1 MAETDGLETGGLV
14 PPGFAL
20 PREGGGPPLEKG
32 LTLHQLRTFRAVAE
46 QLSFSAAA
54 HELSIS
60 QPSVSYQVKEL
71 EAVLGLPLIDR
82 LGKRV
87 RLTEAGEVLYEYAR
101 RTLTL
106 LDEAA
111 LVMDQM
117 RGIERG
123 TLRVGASTTVGIY
136 LIPLAL
142 GAYKKLHPNLAVSLE
157 IGAREPLQDR
167 LRRGLLDLAVLS
179 PPIADPDL
187 ESTPFMDDELVMVVP
202 VGHRLA
208 GGRGL
213 TLRDFAGESFLM
225 REAGSGTRLAVEM
238 AARRDGVTLQVG
250 MELGSNGAIKHAVEA
265 GLGVAVL
272 SRHAVELERK
282 GGGLVVVQIEGF
294 PILRPWSMAYLR
306 RRKLPA
312 AVDQFIGF
320 LRARQWETKR

>member
-1 MAETDGLETGGLV
+1 MVERAMAETLGV
-14 PPGFAL
+14 
-20 PREGGGPPLEKG
+20 EKG
-32 LTLHQLRTFRAVAE
+32 VTLHQLRTFRAVAE

-106 LDEAA
+106 LDEAT
-111 LVMDQM
+111 LVMEQM

-136 LIPLAL
+136 VIPLAL
-142 GAYKKLHPNLAVSLE
+142 GAYKKLHPNLALSLE
-157 IGAREPLQDR
+157 IGARETLQER
-167 LRRGLLDLAVLS
+167 VKRGVLDLAVLS
-179 PPIADPDL
+179 LPIADPDL
-187 ESTPFMDDELVMVVP
+187 ESTSFMDDELVMVVP
-202 VGHRLA
+202 AGHTLA
-208 GGRGL
+208 GRSRL
-213 TLRDFAGESFLM
+213 TLRDFTGESFLM
-225 REAGSGTRLAVEM
+225 REPGSGTRIAVEM
-238 AARRDGVTLQVG
+238 ASRRAGVSLQVG

-272 SRHAVELERK
+272 SSHAIELERR
-282 GGGLVVVQIEGF
+282 GGGLVVVDIEGF
-294 PILRPWSMAYLR
+294 PILRPWSIVHLR
-306 RRKLPA
+306 RRQLPS
-312 AVDQFIGF
+312 AVGQFIEF
-320 LRARQWETKR
+320 LRDRRWETQA

>member
-1 MAETDGLETGGLV
+1 MAETL
-14 PPGFAL
+14 AI
-20 PREGGGPPLEKG
+20 EKG

-106 LDEAA
+106 LDEVA
-111 LVMDQM
+111 LVMEQM

-123 TLRVGASTTVGIY
+123 TLRVGASATVGIY
-136 LIPLAL
+136 VIPLAL
-142 GAYKKLHPNLAVSLE
+142 GAYKKVHPNLALSLE
-157 IGAREPLQDR
+157 IGSREMLQER
-167 LRRGLLDLAVLS
+167 LKRGVLDLAVLS
-179 PPIADPDL
+179 LPIADPNL
-187 ESTPFMDDELVMVVP
+187 ESTPFMDDELVLVVP
-202 VGHRLA
+202 AGHPLA
-208 GGRGL
+208 GRADL
-213 TLRDFAGESFLM
+213 TLRDFTGESFLM
-225 REAGSGTRLAVEM
+225 REPGSGTRLAVEM
-238 AARRDGVTLQVG
+238 AARRAGVSLQVG

-272 SRHAVELERK
+272 SSHAIELERR
-282 GGGLVVVQIEGF
+282 GGGLVVVDIEGF
-294 PILRPWSMAYLR
+294 PILRPWSIVHLR
-306 RRKLPA
+306 RRQLPA
-312 AVDQFIGF
+312 AVAQFIEF
-320 LRARQWETKR
+320 LREGEWKV

>member
-1 MAETDGLETGGLV
+1 MAETLGV
-14 PPGFAL
+14 
-20 PREGGGPPLEKG
+20 EKG

-111 LVMDQM
+111 LVMEQM

-123 TLRVGASTTVGIY
+123 TLHVGASSTVGIY
-136 LIPLAL
+136 VIPLAL
-142 GAYKKLHPNLAVSLE
+142 GAFKKLHPNLALSLE
-157 IGAREPLQDR
+157 IGARETLQER
-167 LRRGLLDLAVLS
+167 VKRSILDLAVLS
-179 PPIADPDL
+179 LPIADPDL
-187 ESTPFMDDELVMVVP
+187 ESTPFMDDELLMVVP
-202 VGHRLA
+202 AGHPLA
-208 GGRGL
+208 GRAGL
-213 TLRDFAGESFLM
+213 TLRHFAGESFLM
-225 REAGSGTRLAVEM
+225 REPGSGTRVAVEM
-238 AARRDGVTLQVG
+238 ATRRAGVTVQVG

-272 SRHAVELERK
+272 SSHAMELERR
-282 GGGLVVVQIEGF
+282 GGGLVVVDIEGF
-294 PILRPWSMAYLR
+294 PILRPWSIVHLR
-306 RRKLPA
+306 RRQLPA
-312 AVDQFIGF
+312 AVGQFIEF
-320 LRARQWETKR
+320 LRDRRWER

>member
-1 MAETDGLETGGLV
+1 MAETLAT
-14 PPGFAL
+14 
-20 PREGGGPPLEKG
+20 EKG

-106 LDEAA
+106 LDEVA
-111 LVMDQM
+111 LVMEQM

-123 TLRVGASTTVGIY
+123 TLRVGASATVGIY
-136 LIPLAL
+136 VIPLAL
-142 GAYKKLHPNLAVSLE
+142 GAYKKVHPNLALSLE
-157 IGAREPLQDR
+157 IGSREVLQER
-167 LRRGLLDLAVLS
+167 LKRGVLDLAVLS
-179 PPIADPDL
+179 LPIADPNL
-187 ESTPFMDDELVMVVP
+187 ESTPFMDDELVLVVP
-202 VGHRLA
+202 AGHPLA
-208 GGRGL
+208 DRRDL

-225 REAGSGTRLAVEM
+225 REPGSGTRAAVEI
-238 AARRDGVTLQVG
+238 AARRAGVNLQVG

-272 SRHAVELERK
+272 SSHAIELERK
-282 GGGLVVVQIEGF
+282 GGGLVVVDIDGF
-294 PILRPWSMAYLR
+294 PILRPWSIVHLR
-306 RRKLPA
+306 RRQLPA
-312 AVDQFIGF
+312 AVAQFIEF
-320 LRARQWETKR
+320 LREGQWKV

>member
-1 MAETDGLETGGLV
+1 MAETLGV
-14 PPGFAL
+14 
-20 PREGGGPPLEKG
+20 EKG
-32 LTLHQLRTFRAVAE
+32 VTLHQLRTFRAVAE

-106 LDEAA
+106 LDEAT
-111 LVMDQM
+111 LVMEQM

-136 LIPLAL
+136 VIPLAL
-142 GAYKKLHPNLAVSLE
+142 GAYKKLHPNLALSLE
-157 IGAREPLQDR
+157 IGARETLQER
-167 LRRGLLDLAVLS
+167 VKRGVLDLAVLS
-179 PPIADPDL
+179 LPIADPDL
-187 ESTPFMDDELVMVVP
+187 ESTSFMDDELVMVVP
-202 VGHRLA
+202 AGHTLA
-208 GGRGL
+208 GRSRL
-213 TLRDFAGESFLM
+213 TLRDFTGESFLM
-225 REAGSGTRLAVEM
+225 REPGSGTRIAVEM
-238 AARRDGVTLQVG
+238 ASRRAGVSLQVG

-272 SRHAVELERK
+272 SSHAIELERR
-282 GGGLVVVQIEGF
+282 GGGLVVVDIEGF
-294 PILRPWSMAYLR
+294 PILRPWSIVHLR
-306 RRKLPA
+306 RRQLPS
-312 AVDQFIGF
+312 AVGQFIEF
-320 LRARQWETKR
+320 LRDRRWETQA

>member
-1 MAETDGLETGGLV
+1 MVEREQVMAETLAIDR
-14 PPGFAL
+14 A
-20 PREGGGPPLEKG
+20 

-71 EAVLGLPLIDR
+71 ETVLGLPLIDR
-82 LGKRV
+82 VGKRV
-87 RLTEAGEVLYEYAR
+87 RLTEAGHVLYEYAR
-101 RTLTL
+101 RTLAL

-111 LVMDQM
+111 MVMDQM

-136 LIPLAL
+136 VVPLAL
-142 GAYKKLHPNLAVSLE
+142 GAFKKLHPKLAVALE
-157 IGAREPLQDR
+157 IGARDTLQER
-167 LRRGLLDLAVLS
+167 VKRGALDLAILS

-187 ESTPFMDDELVMVVP
+187 VSSPFMEDELVMVVP
-202 VGHRLA
+202 AGHPLA
-208 GGRGL
+208 GRQGL

-225 REAGSGTRLAVEM
+225 REVDSGTRLSVEA
-238 AARRDGVTLQVG
+238 AARRAGVTLSVG

-272 SRHAVELERK
+272 SSHAIELERTR
-282 GGGLVVVQIEGF
+282 GGLVVVEIDGF
-294 PILRPWSMAYLR
+294 PIRRPWSIVHLR
-306 RRKLPA
+306 RRQLPA
-312 AVDQFIGF
+312 AVDQFIEF
-320 LRARQWETKR
+320 LRSGAWEGQVAVGAAAARG

>member
-1 MAETDGLETGGLV
+1 MVERAMAETLGV
-14 PPGFAL
+14 
-20 PREGGGPPLEKG
+20 EKG
-32 LTLHQLRTFRAVAE
+32 VTLHQLRTFRAVAE

-106 LDEAA
+106 LDEAT
-111 LVMDQM
+111 LVMEQM

-136 LIPLAL
+136 VIPLAL
-142 GAYKKLHPNLAVSLE
+142 GAYKKLHPNLALSLE
-157 IGAREPLQDR
+157 IGARETLQER
-167 LRRGLLDLAVLS
+167 VKRGVLDLAVLS
-179 PPIADPDL
+179 LPIADPDL
-187 ESTPFMDDELVMVVP
+187 ESTSFMDDELVMVVP
-202 VGHRLA
+202 AGHPLA
-208 GGRGL
+208 GRSNL
-213 TLRDFAGESFLM
+213 TLRDFTGESFLM
-225 REAGSGTRLAVEM
+225 REPGSGTRIAVQM
-238 AARRDGVTLQVG
+238 ASRAAGVSLQVG

-272 SRHAVELERK
+272 SSHAIELERR
-282 GGGLVVVQIEGF
+282 GGGLVVVDIEGF
-294 PILRPWSMAYLR
+294 PLLRPWSIVHLR
-306 RRKLPA
+306 RRQLPS
-312 AVDQFIGF
+312 AVGQFIEF
-320 LRARQWETKR
+320 LRDRRWEA

>member
-1 MAETDGLETGGLV
+1 MAETLGV
-14 PPGFAL
+14 
-20 PREGGGPPLEKG
+20 EKG

-111 LVMDQM
+111 LVMEQM

-123 TLRVGASTTVGIY
+123 TLRVGASSTVGIY
-136 LIPLAL
+136 VIPLAL
-142 GAYKKLHPNLAVSLE
+142 GAFKKLHPNLALSLE
-157 IGAREPLQDR
+157 IGARETLQER
-167 LRRGLLDLAVLS
+167 VKRSILDLAVLS
-179 PPIADPDL
+179 LPIADPDL

-202 VGHRLA
+202 AGHPLA
-208 GGRGL
+208 GRAGL
-213 TLRDFAGESFLM
+213 TLRHFAGESFLI
-225 REAGSGTRLAVEM
+225 REPGSGTRVAVEM
-238 AARRDGVTLQVG
+238 ATRRAGVTVQVG

-272 SRHAVELERK
+272 SSHAIELERR
-282 GGGLVVVQIEGF
+282 GGGLVVVDIEGF
-294 PILRPWSMAYLR
+294 PILRPWSIVHLR
-306 RRKLPA
+306 RRQLPA
-312 AVDQFIGF
+312 AVGQFIEF
-320 LRARQWETKR
+320 LRDRRWER

>member
-1 MAETDGLETGGLV
+1 MAETL
-14 PPGFAL
+14 AI
-20 PREGGGPPLEKG
+20 EKG

-106 LDEAA
+106 LDEVA
-111 LVMDQM
+111 LVMEQM

-123 TLRVGASTTVGIY
+123 TLRVGASATVGIY
-136 LIPLAL
+136 VIPLAL
-142 GAYKKLHPNLAVSLE
+142 GAYKKVHPNLALSLE
-157 IGAREPLQDR
+157 IGSRETLQER
-167 LRRGLLDLAVLS
+167 LKRGVLDLAVLS
-179 PPIADPDL
+179 LPIADPNL
-187 ESTPFMDDELVMVVP
+187 ESTPFMDDELVLVVP
-202 VGHRLA
+202 AGHPLA
-208 GGRGL
+208 GRADL
-213 TLRDFAGESFLM
+213 TLRDFTGESFLM
-225 REAGSGTRLAVEM
+225 REPGSGTRLAVEV
-238 AARRDGVTLQVG
+238 AARRAGVSLQVG

-272 SRHAVELERK
+272 SSHAIELERR
-282 GGGLVVVQIEGF
+282 GGGLVVVDIEGF
-294 PILRPWSMAYLR
+294 PILRPWSIVHLR
-306 RRKLPA
+306 RRQLPA
-312 AVDQFIGF
+312 AVAQFIEF
-320 LRARQWETKR
+320 LREGEWKV

>member
-1 MAETDGLETGGLV
+1 MVDRAMAETLAT
-14 PPGFAL
+14 
-20 PREGGGPPLEKG
+20 EKG

-106 LDEAA
+106 LDEVA
-111 LVMDQM
+111 LVMEQM

-123 TLRVGASTTVGIY
+123 TLRVGASATVGIY
-136 LIPLAL
+136 VIPLAL
-142 GAYKKLHPNLAVSLE
+142 GAYKKVHPNLALSLE
-157 IGAREPLQDR
+157 IGSREMLQER
-167 LRRGLLDLAVLS
+167 LKRGVLNLAVLS
-179 PPIADPDL
+179 LPIADPNL
-187 ESTPFMDDELVMVVP
+187 ESTPFMEDELVLVVP
-202 VGHRLA
+202 AGHPLA
-208 GGRGL
+208 ERRHL
-213 TLRDFAGESFLM
+213 TLRDFTGESFLM
-225 REAGSGTRLAVEM
+225 REPGSGTRLAVEM
-238 AARRDGVTLQVG
+238 AARRAGVSLQVG

-272 SRHAVELERK
+272 SSHAIELERK
-282 GGGLVVVQIEGF
+282 GGGLVVVDIEGF
-294 PILRPWSMAYLR
+294 PILRPWSIVHLR
-306 RRKLPA
+306 RRQLPA
-312 AVDQFIGF
+312 AVAQFIEF
-320 LRARQWETKR
+320 LREGEWKV

>member
-1 MAETDGLETGGLV
+1 MVERAMAETVGV
-14 PPGFAL
+14 
-20 PREGGGPPLEKG
+20 EKG
-32 LTLHQLRTFRAVAE
+32 VTLHQLRTFRAVAE

-106 LDEAA
+106 LDEAT
-111 LVMDQM
+111 LVMEQM

-136 LIPLAL
+136 VIPLAL
-142 GAYKKLHPNLAVSLE
+142 GAYKKLHPNLALSLE
-157 IGAREPLQDR
+157 IGARETLQER
-167 LRRGLLDLAVLS
+167 VKRGVLDLAVLS
-179 PPIADPDL
+179 LPIADPDL
-187 ESTPFMDDELVMVVP
+187 ESTSFMDDELVMVVP
-202 VGHRLA
+202 AGHPLA
-208 GGRGL
+208 GRSNL
-213 TLRDFAGESFLM
+213 TLRDFTGESFLM
-225 REAGSGTRLAVEM
+225 REPGSGTRIAVQM
-238 AARRDGVTLQVG
+238 ASRAAGVSLQVG

-272 SRHAVELERK
+272 SSHAIELERR
-282 GGGLVVVQIEGF
+282 GGGLVVVDIEGF
-294 PILRPWSMAYLR
+294 PILRPWSIVHLR
-306 RRKLPA
+306 RRQLPS
-312 AVDQFIGF
+312 AVGQFIEF
-320 LRARQWETKR
+320 LRDRRWEA